1 MLPNSLQPKIWM
13 ILVGTN
19 DLGKNRC
26 SPEYVVAGILSVV
39 KYIQTQR
46 PGTPILLHGILPRGE
61 SRKIFQ
67 LGLRWELIQIING
80 LLRAFCENHPN
91 MYYMDSG
98 DMFLSH
104 KAAKV
109 NRRLMDDALHPT
121 LDGMRQWVPL
131 IVERIHGII
140 G

>member
-1 MLPNSLQPKIWM
+1 M

-61 SRKIFQ
+61 SRRVLQ
-67 LGLRWELIQIING
+67 LGLRWESIQIING
-80 LLRAFCENHPN
+80 HLRAFCENHPN
-91 MYYMDSG
+91 MHYMDSG
-98 DMFLSH
+98 DIFLSH
-104 KAAKV
+104 SATRVDK
-109 NRRLMDDALHPT
+109 RLMNDALHPT
-121 LDGMRQWVPL
+121 LEGMRRWVPL
-131 IVERIHGII
+131 IVEQIHQII

>member
-1 MLPNSLQPKIWM
+1 M
-13 ILVGTN
+13 GTN

-39 KYIQTQR
+39 QFIQTQR

-61 SRKIFQ
+61 SRKVLQ

-80 LLRAFCENHPN
+80 HLRAFCEIHPN
-91 MYYMDSG
+91 VYYMDSG
-98 DMFLSH
+98 EMFLSH
-104 KAAKV
+104 KATRINK
-109 NRRLMDDALHPT
+109 RLMNDALHPT
-121 LDGMRQWVPL
+121 LEGMRQWLPP
-131 IVERIHGII
+131 IVEQIHQII